1 MLSCL
6 SCIFSIEEEILFTTL
21 LSLFIDFM
29 IMLLKINNISNKIK
43 HRDSRKIL
51 LLSIKMRFCT
61 LIIVNQRI
69 NIKTPF
75 VKISFDL
82 SDDFWFFDSLFVKG
96 WKPLKTP
103 KITIILNFTVFAEK
117 LIFRL
122 GIDVSMMWF
131 INQTLWHLI
140 QRHHWRVSTK

>member
-1 MLSCL
+1 MLSCS

-69 NIKTPF
+69 SIK
-75 VKISFDL
+75 VL
-82 SDDFWFFDSLFVKG
+82 L
-96 WKPLKTP
+96 LKF
-103 KITIILNFTVFAEK
+103 L
-117 LIFRL
+117 LI
-122 GIDVSMMWF
+122 
-131 INQTLWHLI
+131 
-140 QRHHWRVSTK
+140 